1 MENLEKYIYSNK
13 IVIFYFYSKECHKTN
28 KLYNKLSKNLINNNI
43 FMKNFNVDDLCVNN
57 ILSHL
62 NINCYPTFVIYKN
75 GKFIDQ
81 IIGILDNIE
90 VILKLYINS

>member
-13 IVIFYFYSKECHKTN
+13 IVIFYFYSNECDKTN
-28 KLYNKLSKNLINNNI
+28 KLYNKLSKNLLDKNI
-43 FMKNFNVDDLCVNN
+43 FMKNFNVDDVCVSK

-62 NINCYPTFVIYKN
+62 NINCYPTFIIYKN

-90 VILKLYINS
+90 VILKLYINT